1 MKAEDVYMDYRKR
14 IQELLDM
21 VEEEKF
27 LRRVYIILSDYIKR
41 GRG

>member
-1 MKAEDVYMDYRKR
+1 MKVEDVCMDYKKMIR
-14 IQELLDM
+14 ELLDM

>member
-1 MKAEDVYMDYRKR
+1 MDYKKMIR
-14 IQELLDM
+14 ELLDM

>member
-1 MKAEDVYMDYRKR
+1 MDYKKR

-41 GRG
+41 ERVY

>member
-1 MKAEDVYMDYRKR
+1 MDYKKR

-27 LRRVYIILSDYIKR
+27 LRRVYIILSDCIKR